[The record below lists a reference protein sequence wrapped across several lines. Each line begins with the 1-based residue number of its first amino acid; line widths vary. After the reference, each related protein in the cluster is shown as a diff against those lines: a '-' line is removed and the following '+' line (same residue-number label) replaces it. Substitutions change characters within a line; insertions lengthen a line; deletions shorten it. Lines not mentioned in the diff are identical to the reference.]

1 MAGKRIYMKG
11 FSLMNWSEI
20 QGYTV
25 AQDIKF
31 HLKVKILV

>member
-1 MAGKRIYMKG
+1 MKG

-25 AQDIKF
+25 AQDIRFQIIKYGW
-31 HLKVKILV
+31 KNNI